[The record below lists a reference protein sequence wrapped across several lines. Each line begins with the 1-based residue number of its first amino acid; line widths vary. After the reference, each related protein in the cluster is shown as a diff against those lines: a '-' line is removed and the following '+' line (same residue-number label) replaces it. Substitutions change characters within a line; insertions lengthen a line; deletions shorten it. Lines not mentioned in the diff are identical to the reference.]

1 MNRLPQASLDQLF
14 IQARTQNG
22 WLDKPVPDEVLREL
36 HELAKWGPTAANTCP
51 LRVVF
56 VRSAEGKERLL
67 PCMAPGNMEKTKAA
81 PVTAILGMDMEFYEK
96 LPKLFPHA
104 DARSWF
110 AGNPAAIEENAFR
123 NSSLQAAYFMLAARS
138 LGLDCG
144 PMGGFDKDKINAAFF
159 AGTTHRVN
167 FLCNLG
173 FGDAEK
179 LYPRSPRLA
188 FEEACVL
195 A

>member
-22 WLDKPVPDEVLREL
+22 WLDKPVPDEILREL

>member
-188 FEEACVL
+188 FEDACVL